1 MMRLKLVEG
10 TPPEAEYYRMMPDG
24 CMFGERKGG
33 GIVFRDDICNEW
45 TLTDGQVSVNDVR
58 PLPPGTTITITVR
71 DAAPHDVRVEKP
83 QPAVKWLTWGQIEV
97 GEPVIAKDGKVYIKS
112 AVRSGYRLDV
122 NLGFLEADMI
132 GHHYRRPF
140 APWSLVP
147 VEESEVKT

>member
-71 DAAPHDVRVEKP
+71 DAAPHDVKVVKP
-83 QPAVKWLTWGQIEV
+83 QQGAAWLDWWKFESGDVAVSKYGNWYLKLPNG
-97 GEPVIAKDGKVYIKS
+97 D
-112 AVRSGYRLDV
+112 GYRFRSDIKTELLDMQKEV
-122 NLGFLEADMI
+122 
-132 GHHYRRPF
+132 YRRPF